1 MWLLILL
8 FYKLVVIL
16 DLHDDISL
24 ILILNVL

>member
-16 DLHDDISL
+16 DLHDISL